1 MPLKVFSAHLAN
13 AITKRQDNFCNCVWQ
28 NVQTKNL
35 KQDEDANHYISD
47 VVVGAKTG

>member
-1 MPLKVFSAHLAN
+1 MVM
-13 AITKRQDNFCNCVWQ
+13 IVE
-28 NVQTKNL
+28 TKNV